1 MWQIEKKTRLEGL
14 GKCQYSQDF
23 WRQRPRNERSISPI
37 PLFASLW
44 CLSHA
49 KKRKWRA
56 KTIVDLSSWHCNGKG
71 RGSALWPLW
80 KKAWGEGKVLP
91 SMCQWRG
98 WWQKSIWEIFF
109 DKYATTWSVF
119 RPFSSVRPL
128 FLTKK
133 SYFSTL
139 FSIGEFSLF
148 FLLLTDCEGREEL
161 LPKGCEV
168 EDWPSYPF
176 FLAFVWHA
184 CWLMSFCT
192 QEGGLQGVTLGAFM
206 RNFRGGPECTCTDW
220 PFCLHDLHL

>member
-148 FLLLTDCEGREEL
+148 
-161 LPKGCEV
+161 
-168 EDWPSYPF
+168 
-176 FLAFVWHA
+176 
-184 CWLMSFCT
+184 SFCSWPIAKEEKNCC
-192 QEGGLQGVTLGAFM
+192 QKAVKWKIGLPTLSF
-206 RNFRGGPECTCTDW
+206 W
-220 PFCLHDLHL
+220 PLFGMHAG